1 MFSIVLT
8 ACGWM
13 QYQQTVSSLLCKL
26 GLWIPTKFKDKNYNS
41 TRFTCILNNY
51 SVLLIISRL
60 ILCQTMWDKKKKT
73 PDAIDDQNCPDSNM
87 DNIDLL
93 QKSNYMKLTKG
104 LLDLSTAAFKMD
116 WKRISKLPD
125 DLNQALLHNS
135 RLYLQICPNQQS
147 YVGTMALWWDNNGKK
162 RVLSFFI

>member
-1 MFSIVLT
+1 
-8 ACGWM
+8 
-13 QYQQTVSSLLCKL
+13 
-26 GLWIPTKFKDKNYNS
+26 
-41 TRFTCILNNY
+41 
-51 SVLLIISRL
+51 
-60 ILCQTMWDKKKKT
+60 
-73 PDAIDDQNCPDSNM
+73 M

-116 WKRISKLPD
+116 WKRINRLPD

-162 RVLSFFI
+162 KSIVILFIKKNVFKMVSCLSSE

>member
-1 MFSIVLT
+1 
-8 ACGWM
+8 M

-41 TRFTCILNNY
+41 TRVTCTLNNY
-51 SVLLIISRL
+51 YVLLIVSRL
-60 ILCQTMWDKKKKT
+60 ILCQTMWDILIECLFNPKT
-73 PDAIDDQNCPDSNM
+73 PDATDDQNCPDSNM

-93 QKSNYMKLTKG
+93 QESNYTKLTKG